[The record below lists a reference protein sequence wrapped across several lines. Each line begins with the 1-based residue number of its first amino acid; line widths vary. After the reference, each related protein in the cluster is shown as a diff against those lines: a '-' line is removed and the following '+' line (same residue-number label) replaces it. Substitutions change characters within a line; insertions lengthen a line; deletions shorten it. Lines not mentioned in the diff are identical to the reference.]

1 MGLKVGIIG
10 LPNAGKSTLFNALT
24 GSKVAAKNFPFCT
37 IKPNIALTPIPD
49 MRLFKL
55 QEIVK
60 SRCITP
66 EYIEFIDIAGLVKGA
81 SKGYGL
87 GNQFLNQIRTADA
100 IGHVVGCFSKD
111 LCSSKYMFE
120 NVLNDIH
127 IINSELILSDIARCT
142 EKISFLKKQN
152 KNNNIKNQI
161 YILEFFLEALSNKKH
176 HTHKKTENLHD
187 SIISELNFLTLKPK
201 MLILNIHENS
211 SKNIEYIEKI
221 KKYFNHLEI
230 PVLKI
235 CATFEDNFINSLQK
249 KSSKMYIISKLANSN
264 LGTIINCGCQLLKL
278 NNFFTIGKKEV
289 RSWLINYKT
298 TALQASGKI
307 HSDFQRGFI
316 RAKVISFENFMHYKS
331 MNLAKKF
338 GKIKLEGKDYL
349 VKNGDIIE
357 FLFNV

>member
-66 EYIEFIDIAGLVKGA
+66 EYIKFIDIAGLVKGA
-81 SKGYGL
+81 SQGYGL
-87 GNQFLNQIRTADA
+87 GNQFLNQIRTTDA
-100 IGHVVGCFSKD
+100 IGHVVGCFSKN
-111 LCSSKYMFE
+111 LYASKCISE
-120 NVLNDIH
+120 DILNDIH

-161 YILEFFLEALSNKKH
+161 SILERFLEALSNKKH
-176 HTHKKTENLHD
+176 YTYKKPENSHD
-187 SIISELNFLTLKPK
+187 TIIDDLNFLTLKPT
-201 MLILNIHENS
+201 MIIVNVHENFS
-211 SKNIEYIEKI
+211 ENTEYIEKI
-221 KKYFNHLEI
+221 KKYFSHLKVPI
-230 PVLKI
+230 LKI
-235 CATFEDNFINSLQK
+235 CATFEDNLINSLK
-249 KSSKMYIISKLANSN
+249 ETPSKIHIISKLANSN
-264 LGTIINCGCQLLKL
+264 LGKIINCGCQLLKL
-278 NNFFTIGKKEV
+278 NNFFTIGKKEI

-298 TALQASGKI
+298 TALQASRKI

-316 RAKVISFENFMHYKS
+316 RAKVISFEDFMHYKS

-338 GKIKLEGKDYL
+338 GKIKLEGKNYL